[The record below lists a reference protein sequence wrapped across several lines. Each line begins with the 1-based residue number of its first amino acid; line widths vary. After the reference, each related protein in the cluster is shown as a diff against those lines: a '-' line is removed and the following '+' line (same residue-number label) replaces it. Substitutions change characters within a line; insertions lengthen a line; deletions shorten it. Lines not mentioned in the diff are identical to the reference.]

1 MKQELSLSTRAFLFA
16 FIPMALTLVVSFV
29 VINKAVEGQIKE
41 RLRTSMRENEAV
53 LSEREA
59 EHGRSSA
66 RVLDALVGNPSLSAT
81 VGLLR
86 EIRTPD
92 TRSQALDTIALRIR
106 TIAESLDYDLLL
118 LADPQGVPVLGLI
131 GGDRSRLDFDLDPVT
146 RVSSSLLRVSGTL
159 YEIVSA
165 PVHLADE
172 NLGTLVLGRQFDI
185 RAWSDFG
192 HTTLIEND
200 RILQTTFSPQRA
212 EEALASMRL
221 ECREPGQD
229 CEIEVGGQMYLALPI
244 ERRSLEDGTELISFQ
259 SVDVAASEVTRSVAS
274 VFPMIGGG
282 GVLLVFLFS
291 LAGSKS
297 VARPLVDLMTHLRRE
312 QHRGV
317 FPTDLPTNYRAEEVN
332 QLAREFSRAAGA
344 VRDSQRRLDHATEE
358 FIESMTQAQDAR
370 DPHTAGH
377 SERVSIHAVAI
388 AKVMGLSQEEIEIIR
403 IGARLHD
410 LGKIGIPDAV
420 LRKPGKLDA
429 EEFRLIQRHPQI
441 GKTILEKVGR
451 FEPFLPIVEL
461 HHENPDGSGYPYGL
475 VARDIPVGVRIVHVA
490 DVYDAIT
497 SDRAYRRAMSEAE
510 AWDLLLRGMGS
521 LFDPE
526 AVEALATVLACRPTK
541 SARGREPRMHANDG
555 AFYSLPPVL
564 PRT

>member
-1 MKQELSLSTRAFLFA
+1 
-16 FIPMALTLVVSFV
+16 
-29 VINKAVEGQIKE
+29 
-41 RLRTSMRENEAV
+41 
-53 LSEREA
+53 
-59 EHGRSSA
+59 
-66 RVLDALVGNPSLSAT
+66 
-81 VGLLR
+81 
-86 EIRTPD
+86 
-92 TRSQALDTIALRIR
+92 
-106 TIAESLDYDLLL
+106 
-118 LADPQGVPVLGLI
+118 
-131 GGDRSRLDFDLDPVT
+131 
-146 RVSSSLLRVSGTL
+146 
-159 YEIVSA
+159 
-165 PVHLADE
+165 
-172 NLGTLVLGRQFDI
+172 
-185 RAWSDFG
+185 
-192 HTTLIEND
+192 
-200 RILQTTFSPQRA
+200 
-212 EEALASMRL
+212 
-221 ECREPGQD
+221 
-229 CEIEVGGQMYLALPI
+229 
-244 ERRSLEDGTELISFQ
+244 
-259 SVDVAASEVTRSVAS
+259 
-274 VFPMIGGG
+274 
-282 GVLLVFLFS
+282 
-291 LAGSKS
+291 
-297 VARPLVDLMTHLRRE
+297 
-312 QHRGV
+312 
-317 FPTDLPTNYRAEEVN
+317 
-332 QLAREFSRAAGA
+332 
-344 VRDSQRRLDHATEE
+344 
-358 FIESMTQAQDAR
+358 
-370 DPHTAGH
+370 
-377 SERVSIHAVAI
+377 
-388 AKVMGLSQEEIEIIR
+388 MGLSQEEIEIIR